1 MKQRTQLIAAAAI
14 SAAALMATV
23 LSVPSLVEQ
32 AFAQVAEEED
42 TNNIAKT
49 TTKNRSNANCNYSGL
64 GSGGCFASDSSGLT
78 VE

>member
-1 MKQRTQLIAAAAI
+1 MKQRTQLIAAAI

-42 TNNIAKT
+42 GKDIAKT
-49 TTKNRSNANCNYSGL
+49 NTKNRSNANCNYSGL
-64 GSGGCFASDSSGLT
+64 GSGGCEATDESGLT

>member
-42 TNNIAKT
+42 ANNIAKT
-49 TTKNRSNANCNYSGL
+49 TTKHRSNANCNYSGL
-64 GSGGCFASDSSGLT
+64 GSGGCFASDSSPFN

>member
-42 TNNIAKT
+42 QNNIAKT
-49 TTKNRSNANCNYSGL
+49 TTKNRSNANCNYSGI
-64 GSGGCFASDSSGLT
+64 GSTCTATDESPFT

>member
-32 AFAQVAEEED
+32 AFAQIAEEED
-42 TNNIAKT
+42 GNNIAKT
-49 TTKNRSNANCNYSGL
+49 NTKNRSNANCNYSGL
-64 GSGGCFASDSSGLT
+64 GSGGCSASDSSPFNVG
-78 VE
+78 